1 MPSKAIRSAKSKR
14 KTRIYLAIAALT
26 LLILLVTLATAGRE
40 QTLRCD
46 RLASSEV
53 DCVVKLSILGAI
65 TLDEKSIP
73 GAQAISIGRQCPD
86 VKCTYRLEIYA
97 IQGLVPLNEQYT
109 SNYERQLKIKN
120 EINDF
125 FRDKARSFVMMKEQ
139 TNPYLIT
146 AVVVAALLIWLYLG
160 YLIWQ
165 ANHPGKEEQ
174 VNKS

>member
-1 MPSKAIRSAKSKR
+1 MPSRAVRTAETKR
-14 KTRIYLAIAALT
+14 KTRIYLAIAALI
-26 LLILLVTLATAGRE
+26 LLILLVTLATAGRV

-46 RLASSEV
+46 RLASGEA
-53 DCVVKLSILGAI
+53 DCVVKLSILGMI
-65 TLDEKSIP
+65 TLDEKTIP
-73 GAQAISIGRQCPD
+73 GAQAITIGQQCPD
-86 VKCTYRLEIYA
+86 VKCTYRLELYG
-97 IQGLVPLNEQYT
+97 IQGLVPVNEKYT
-109 SNYERQLKIKN
+109 SSYERQLSIKN

-125 FRDKARSFVMMKEQ
+125 FKDKTRPFVMMTEE

-174 VNKS
+174 VDKS